1 MKTRHLIHSLIFAI
15 AATLGA
21 TGTALAQA
29 TAVPA
34 TDVITKS
41 VHEAWTVRCRG
52 GVKGAVPCQ
61 LFQALNDAQGNAV
74 VEINIFN
81 LPAGQKAAAGVI
93 VVAPL
98 ETLLTQELALRVDAT
113 KGKRYPFAWCTAV
126 GCVSRIGITADE
138 LNDFRQGSEATV
150 TIYSVAAPRQPL
162 TLTISLKGFT
172 AGFNAMLAANQA
184 AAQ

>member
-1 MKTRHLIHSLIFAI
+1 
-15 AATLGA
+15 
-21 TGTALAQA
+21 
-29 TAVPA
+29 
-34 TDVITKS
+34 
-41 VHEAWTVRCRG
+41 
-52 GVKGAVPCQ
+52 
-61 LFQALNDAQGNAV
+61 LNDAQGNAV

-138 LNDFRQGSEATV
+138 LNGFRQGSEATV
-150 TIYSVAAPRQPL
+150 TIFSVDAPRQPL